1 MNILRRGVQAVKAA
15 GKKNAAQATVSQRI
29 EITVERHSVTR
40 FSRSNGAES
49 AETAEPQLELPA
61 PPDG

>member
-1 MNILRRGVQAVKAA
+1 LPPASTPMR
-15 GKKNAAQATVSQRI
+15 RI

-40 FSRSNGAES
+40 LSRSNGAEPS
-49 AETAEPQLELPA
+49 ETAETQSALPA

>member
-1 MNILRRGVQAVKAA
+1 MWFLRRKTAVPEASGEA
-15 GKKNAAQATVSQRI
+15 LPPAVTPMRRI

-40 FSRSNGAES
+40 LSRSNGAEPS
-49 AETAEPQLELPA
+49 ETAETQSALPA